1 MLLPSILFP
10 LKYFSNHINKAL
22 KLLQVKNQEPE
33 LASQRL
39 LLFNTSREILNQGMI
54 ILGLQP
60 LNEM

>member
-1 MLLPSILFP
+1 MIE
-10 LKYFSNHINKAL
+10 YFSNHINKTL

-39 LLFNTSREILNQGMI
+39 LLFNTSRDILKQGMT
-54 ILGLQP
+54 ILGLKP